1 MSLPILT
8 TDSLNIYLAEVN
20 RYPLMSHEEETRI
33 AERYYKTHS
42 VEDAHRLVT
51 SNLRFVVKIALEYRN
66 YGVKLPDLIQEG
78 NIGLMVAVK
87 KFNPFKGFR
96 LITYAS
102 WWIRSFIQEFILK
115 ATGMVRHG
123 SKALKKKLFY
133 RKNRAE
139 TNAPLQVDMPH
150 GEEHLPDISLDVALS
165 DGKTT
170 RLDMLRDDESDPHKA
185 VQVRQDEAVVKKQ
198 VGSALAKL
206 SDKERVVIEGRL
218 LSDEPESLATLGI
231 RLGLTRE
238 RVRQIEAAAMKKLK
252 GTLAHLNGSRAVN
265 NGYDDALT
273 PGA

>member
-20 RYPLMSHEEETRI
+20 RYPLMTHEEESRI
-33 AERYYKTHS
+33 AQRYYKTHS

-51 SNLRFVVKIALEYRN
+51 SNLRFVVKIALEYTH

-96 LITYAS
+96 LITYAN
-102 WWIRSFIQEFILK
+102 WWIRSFMQEFILK

-133 RKNRAE
+133 KKDREE
-139 TNAPLQVDMPH
+139 TNASGQMPP
-150 GEEHLPDISLDVALS
+150 GEEHLPDLSLDATLF

-170 RLDMLRDDESDPHKA
+170 HMDMLRDHDSDPQQA
-185 VQVRQDEAVVKKQ
+185 VQVRQEQAVVKKQ

-206 SDKERVVIEGRL
+206 NDKERMVIEGRL
-218 LSDEPESLATLGI
+218 LADEPESLATIGV

-238 RVRQIEAAAMKKLK
+238 RVRQIEAAAMKKLRDTLK
-252 GTLAHLNGSRAVN
+252 GKGSRAVY
-265 NGYDDALT
+265 NGALSRSLLSR
-273 PGA
+273 A